1 MRFIPCRYKK
11 GVRSMD
17 LFQRIE
23 PDRTELHRAV
33 WALESEF
40 ANYADELHHIG
51 YAFRSKKISESEK
64 DAQIKAFLERYEST
78 EKRYNET
85 LQKIFI
91 KGIKDMI
98 FSDNKEDAVRLLIAC
113 NGILDEPKRIR
124 ELLFD
129 LGYEFPINKFWRKVK
144 KILFPF

>member
-1 MRFIPCRYKK
+1 MQ
-11 GVRSMD
+11 S
-17 LFQRIE
+17 FQRIKLG
-23 PDRTELHRAV
+23 RTELHRAV
-33 WALESEF
+33 WALASEF
-40 ANYADELHHIG
+40 ANYADEMHDIG

-64 DAQIKAFLERYEST
+64 DVQIKAFLERYEST

-98 FSDNKEDAVRLLIAC
+98 FSDNKEDAVKLLIAC
-113 NGILDEPKRIR
+113 NGILDEPRRIK
-124 ELLFD
+124 ELLLD
-129 LGYEFPINKFWRKVK
+129 LGYESPSGKFWRKAK

>member
-1 MRFIPCRYKK
+1 ME
-11 GVRSMD
+11 

-33 WALESEF
+33 WALENEF
-40 ANYADELHHIG
+40 ANYADELYHIG
-51 YAFRSKKISESEK
+51 YAFRSKKILEGEK

>member
-1 MRFIPCRYKK
+1 MQ
-11 GVRSMD
+11 S
-17 LFQRIE
+17 FQRIKL
-23 PDRTELHRAV
+23 DRTELHRAV

-129 LGYEFPINKFWRKVK
+129 LGYETPIRKFWHKAK

>member
-1 MRFIPCRYKK
+1 ME
-11 GVRSMD
+11 

-129 LGYEFPINKFWRKVK
+129 LGYEAPIRNFGAKQRRYCFHFE
-144 KILFPF
+144 ILPR

>member
-1 MRFIPCRYKK
+1 MQ
-11 GVRSMD
+11 S
-17 LFQRIE
+17 FQRIKL
-23 PDRTELHRAV
+23 DRTELHRAV

-64 DAQIKAFLERYEST
+64 DAQIKAFLERYKGME
-78 EKRYNET
+78 EKYNKI

-91 KGIKDMI
+91 KAIKDII

-113 NGILDEPKRIR
+113 NGILDEPKRIGG
-124 ELLFD
+124 LLFD
-129 LGYEFPINKFWRKVK
+129 LGYEAPIRKFWRKAK